1 MISDVDDDDNG
12 YITLEEFIP
21 LMTQVVHQ
29 DMYLEDEIN
38 EIFAYFGTKRNM
50 LNSEALIS
58 KVIIASNDTISGG
71 SYNDK
76 IESLGFDII
85 RDFGSIW
92 QHVNKHM
99 ILSQHD

>member
-58 KVIIASNDTISGG
+58 KIIVASNEAISEGI
-71 SYNDK
+71 YNDK
-76 IESLGFDII
+76 IKSLGFDI
-85 RDFGSIW
+85 
-92 QHVNKHM
+92 
-99 ILSQHD
+99 